1 MTIKEFFEM
10 NRMHGWAN
18 QFNADA
24 NVYLNDEESAE
35 FFDLF
40 NSMETKPD
48 FQMGYFDGRYIL
60 CNLNAT
66 RNRVLCDVKADAM
79 VADVYRMLTKYMFA
93 LKNDVRYMYI

>member
-40 NSMETKPD
+40 NSIDPKPD

-66 RNRVLCDVKADAM
+66 HNRILFDVNADTM

-93 LKNDVRYMYI
+93 LKNGVRYMNI

>member
-1 MTIKEFFEM
+1 MTIKEFYAVCKM
-10 NRMHGWAN
+10 NGWAN

-66 RNRVLCDVKADAM
+66 RNRILCDVKADAM

-93 LKNDVRYMYI
+93 LKNDVRYVYI